1 MLAVLGTREPVFD
14 CIGVLNTGMG
24 SILLSLGVYIF
35 KNPWDIPYILTQWKG
50 VGWFNSTLL

>member
-35 KNPWDIPYILTQWKG
+35 KNPWDIPYILT
-50 VGWFNSTLL
+50 